1 MLPFVSNVAKMRL
14 QREQSAR
21 EEFERNND
29 ALEER
34 RARVAGRRSPQ
45 RRAAAIAT
53 DLRRGRVVSIEFVLA
68 AVIVG
73 IFIGGF
79 LIGTTRG
86 TLSLQCGVET
96 SWSVHRTSP
105 AP

>member
-1 MLPFVSNVAKMRL
+1 MRL

-53 DLRRGRVVSIEFVLA
+53 DLRRGRVFSVEFVLA

-73 IFIGGF
+73 IFIGAF
-79 LIGTTRG
+79 LLGATRG
-86 TLSLQCGVET
+86 TFSLQCGVET
-96 SWSVHRTSP
+96 SWSVHRSSQVP
-105 AP
+105 

>member
-1 MLPFVSNVAKMRL
+1 MRL

-53 DLRRGRVVSIEFVLA
+53 DLRRGRVFSVEFVLA
-68 AVIVG
+68 AVLVG

-79 LIGTTRG
+79 IIGTTRG
-86 TLSLQCGVET
+86 SLSWRCGVET
-96 SWSVHRTSP
+96 SWEVHRSSP